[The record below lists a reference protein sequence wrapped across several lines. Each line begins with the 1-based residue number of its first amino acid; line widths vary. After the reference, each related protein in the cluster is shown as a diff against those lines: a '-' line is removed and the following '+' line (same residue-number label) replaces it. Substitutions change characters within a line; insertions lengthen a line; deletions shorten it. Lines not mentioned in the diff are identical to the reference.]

1 MEYISGTNFYKA
13 NLNELFGKDTLHE
26 HGKKLLFEIGRIL
39 AYDVLI
45 NNWDRLPLIWDH
57 DGNLENLLFTS
68 NPDKPVIGIDQSVQ
82 SIQQKLHPENYTK
95 YKNRVIKLLKEITTL
110 SVGEGT
116 AVGNIRTCLKT
127 HTLYDIGEEGCK
139 MLCKGLLMQIP
150 IICEKLTLD
159 ILQSLF
165 NKFENDVNTLIT
177 NMVWGQDLASKYGI
191 SLIDLDFLNNNIEI
205 FKEFL
210 SDIKNLCDK

>member
-1 MEYISGTNFYKA
+1 
-13 NLNELFGKDTLHE
+13 
-26 HGKKLLFEIGRIL
+26 
-39 AYDVLI
+39 
-45 NNWDRLPLIWDH
+45 
-57 DGNLENLLFTS
+57 
-68 NPDKPVIGIDQSVQ
+68 
-82 SIQQKLHPENYTK
+82 
-95 YKNRVIKLLKEITTL
+95 
-110 SVGEGT
+110 
-116 AVGNIRTCLKT
+116 
-127 HTLYDIGEEGCK
+127 